1 LNGNSTTQHR
11 GHFWTRN
18 DNRFK
23 VQITRD
29 GLRNAEACAA
39 LSAIDWCQQFTKAN
53 KTAILQTYVGSLVKF
68 EGKYRMSQYKYI
80 AYYRVS
86 TARQGRSGLGLDAQ
100 CAAVRAFLRSGK
112 SDLLAEFTEVESG
125 RRKNR
130 PQLLAALA
138 ACRKHKATL
147 LIAKLDRLA
156 RNVAFVANL
165 MESKIGFR
173 AVDMPDANELTI
185 HIMAAMA
192 QHEAKATSDRTR
204 AALAAARTRGR
215 KLGRHGKKLAKKN
228 RAAAEAFARRIAPT
242 VRRLR
247 KQHLTLQG
255 LAGALNG
262 VGVRTSRNGE
272 WYATSVRRLLDRLD
286 RIAR

>member
-1 LNGNSTTQHR
+1 
-11 GHFWTRN
+11 
-18 DNRFK
+18 
-23 VQITRD
+23 
-29 GLRNAEACAA
+29 
-39 LSAIDWCQQFTKAN
+39 
-53 KTAILQTYVGSLVKF
+53 
-68 EGKYRMSQYKYI
+68 MSQCEYV

-86 TARQGRSGLGLDAQ
+86 TTRQGRSGLGLDAQ
-100 CAAVRAFLRSGK
+100 RTAVRAFLKGAK
-112 SDLLAEFTEVESG
+112 NDLLGEFTEVESG

-165 MESKIGFR
+165 MESKVTFR

-192 QHEAKATSDRTR
+192 QHEAKAVSDRTR
-204 AALAAARTRGR
+204 AALAAAQARGR
-215 KLGRHGKKLAKKN
+215 KLGKHGKVLAKKN
-228 RAAAEAFARRIAPT
+228 RMEASSFARRLAPI
-242 VRRLR
+242 VRKLR
-247 KQHLTLQG
+247 KEHLTLQA

-262 VGVRTSRNGE
+262 AGVKTSREGK
-272 WYATSVRRLLDRLD
+272 WHPTSVKRLLERMDRTV
-286 RIAR
+286 RSY